1 MEGDQWLSV
10 GRGGGRMGEK
20 VQGIRSIDFRNK
32 IDRGRLRMVWEM
44 EKPKFICTTYEHE
57 LK

>member
-10 GRGGGRMGEK
+10 GRGRGRMGEK

-44 EKPKFICTTYEHE
+44 EKPRNLYV
-57 LK
+57 